1 MEHARLHA
9 TRLVRVRHEC
19 SLARLLCLGEIATQA
34 RNTGSPDVV
43 CLYMSSFLYISVCM
57 YTHTRG
63 ARTLTFG
70 TSGKKIPKGITDT
83 PHPSLTEHA
92 NEHLKERLKP
102 RLGYN

>member
-34 RNTGSPDVV
+34 RNTGSLDAV

-63 ARTLTFG
+63 ARRVYFVLRRG
-70 TSGKKIPKGITDT
+70 AHGNYKLQILANNP
-83 PHPSLTEHA
+83 PPSVSDGESA
-92 NEHLKERLKP
+92 S
-102 RLGYN
+102 

>member
-34 RNTGSPDVV
+34 SNTGSPDVV
-43 CLYMSSFLYISVCM
+43 CLYMSSFLYM

-63 ARTLTFG
+63 ARRVYFVLRRG
-70 TSGKKIPKGITDT
+70 VHGNYK
-83 PHPSLTEHA
+83 
-92 NEHLKERLKP
+92 
-102 RLGYN
+102 Y